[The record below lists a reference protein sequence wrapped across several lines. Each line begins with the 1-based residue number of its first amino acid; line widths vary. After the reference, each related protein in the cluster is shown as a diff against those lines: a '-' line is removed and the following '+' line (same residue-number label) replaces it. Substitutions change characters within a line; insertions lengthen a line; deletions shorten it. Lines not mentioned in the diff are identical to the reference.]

1 MRISVPH
8 RSNASLEFSWSEV
21 TGAVGDTVTVLPI
34 VVSVAVLTDLS
45 LAVMLIWFGVFQIVW
60 GLYFGVPISVEPMKA
75 LAALI
80 LAGSITTGEFL
91 VAGFLLGGILL
102 VIGATGTIER
112 IQYLL
117 GDPVVRGIQLGVA
130 LVLLETGVSL
140 GVGDPW
146 VAALALVVAIPM
158 MARGYVNSSAMVIL
172 IVGTIIALSHAGIPS
187 PQIPSADGILLF
199 GPTDLSLSVVEA
211 SGAQLAMTLG
221 NACLAA
227 SVLLSD
233 YFDREVSPDRLSFSM
248 GAMNLVAVP
257 FGAFPMCHGSGGI
270 AGKYAFGART
280 AGSNVIL
287 GFGYLL
293 TAVFAAGLIVAFP
306 LAMLGVILLVIA
318 YQLGSTS
325 LRKAS
330 EYWLVIGIAI
340 LGVLINL
347 GLALIV
353 GVVAYVISRHR

>member
-1 MRISVPH
+1 
-8 RSNASLEFSWSEV
+8 
-21 TGAVGDTVTVLPI
+21 
-34 VVSVAVLTDLS
+34 
-45 LAVMLIWFGVFQIVW
+45 
-60 GLYFGVPISVEPMKA
+60 
-75 LAALI
+75 
-80 LAGSITTGEFL
+80 
-91 VAGFLLGGILL
+91 
-102 VIGATGTIER
+102 
-112 IQYLL
+112 
-117 GDPVVRGIQLGVA
+117 
-130 LVLLETGVSL
+130 LLETGVRL

-172 IVGTIIALSHAGIPS
+172 VVGTIIALYHTGIPS
-187 PQIPSADGILLF
+187 PQIPSTDGMLLL

-227 SVLLSD
+227 SVLLGD
-233 YFDREVSPDRLSFSM
+233 YFNRDISPDRLSFSM

-287 GFGYLL
+287 GIGYVL

-318 YQLGSTS
+318 FQLGSTS
-325 LRKAS
+325 LREAS

-353 GVVAYVISRHR
+353 GVVAYVISRRR